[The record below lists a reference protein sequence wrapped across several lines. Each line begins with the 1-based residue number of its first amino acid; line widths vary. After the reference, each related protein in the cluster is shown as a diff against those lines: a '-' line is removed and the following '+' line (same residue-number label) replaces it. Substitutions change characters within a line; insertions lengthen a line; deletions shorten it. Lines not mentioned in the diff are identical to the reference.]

1 MKARTI
7 VLNLSV
13 ERDTLSLSVY
23 VPNALLIFE
32 LGTRPTNGEGAGGGG
47 EDEAL
52 EGQKLSHSNLYYST
66 FPIYISVFTQSR
78 NDIRRTELVLQLQ

>member
-32 LGTRPTNGEGAGGGG
+32 LGTRPTNGEGVVGG
-47 EDEAL
+47 E
-52 EGQKLSHSNLYYST
+52 G
-66 FPIYISVFTQSR
+66 
-78 NDIRRTELVLQLQ
+78 